1 MRIEPSELPAPES
14 CLQRVIGRPF
24 GAPVDGFRI
33 DLLARA
39 VEDPDLGPREIARI
53 ALHPGDDFFLDD
65 RDRDR
70 PGRIE
75 VDDLNLGGNLRRG
88 MLRVADD
95 GDIVVNDA
103 AVLDRL
109 DRGRGQIDHDIALV
123 ERKIEPRQAIGARGE
138 LIEAFSR
145 RNVHRLQRRSGDDA
159 RLAQP
164 HMRLEAFHRRRQARV
179 PREAARLRGVQ
190 IALDHEP
197 LAQLRHRRTRGSRAD
212 RDDVGRPAAGVD
224 DRRIAF
230 GSLGCGEEGLGLKR
244 RRRIVAERGFA
255 RRRGRGDFFRLRRR
269 RSLDRNRR
277 GRGRR
282 GARRRLSPHRCGRR
296 DVRRRQE
303 RAHQTVRRG
312 RRARRTGRRRWRGRR
327 SGRNRRRL
335 RQRAGNQERQPDQ
348 RRRDQN
354 SQHHE

>member
-1 MRIEPSELPAPES
+1 
-14 CLQRVIGRPF
+14 
-24 GAPVDGFRI
+24 
-33 DLLARA
+33 
-39 VEDPDLGPREIARI
+39 
-53 ALHPGDDFFLDD
+53 
-65 RDRDR
+65 
-70 PGRIE
+70 
-75 VDDLNLGGNLRRG
+75 

-164 HMRLEAFHRRRQARV
+164 HMRLEAFHRRREARV

-197 LAQLRHRRTRGSRAD
+197 LAQLRHRRTPGSRAD

-230 GSLGCGEEGLGLKR
+230 GSLGCGKEGLRLKR

-255 RRRGRGDFFRLRRR
+255 RKAPPPDWPAPLARPSKRPESPASAPPRRKPGEA
-269 RSLDRNRR
+269 
-277 GRGRR
+277 
-282 GARRRLSPHRCGRR
+282 ARPAPPRPELATS
-296 DVRRRQE
+296 
-303 RAHQTVRRG
+303 
-312 RRARRTGRRRWRGRR
+312 
-327 SGRNRRRL
+327 
-335 RQRAGNQERQPDQ
+335 
-348 RRRDQN
+348 
-354 SQHHE
+354 